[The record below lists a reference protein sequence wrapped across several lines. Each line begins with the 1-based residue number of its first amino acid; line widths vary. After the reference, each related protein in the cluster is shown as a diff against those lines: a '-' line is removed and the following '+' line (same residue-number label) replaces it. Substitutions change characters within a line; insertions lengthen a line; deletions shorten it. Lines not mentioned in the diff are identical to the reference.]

1 MSPVNEEPVV
11 EEEDPRFAKV
21 RAIASRGVMG
31 ASDRMPLR
39 VILLVLL
46 IGICGS
52 TSPIPA
58 NIIGIIALLL
68 LTIDTAIH
76 RR

>member
-1 MSPVNEEPVV
+1 MPVNEEVI
-11 EEEDPRFAKV
+11 EEPEDPRFARV
-21 RAIASRGVMG
+21 RAMASRGVMG
-31 ASDRMPLR
+31 SSDRMPLR
-39 VILLVLL
+39 VILLVIL

-58 NIIGIIALLL
+58 NIIGIVALLL
-68 LTIDTAIH
+68 LTLDIAVH